1 MKIVELQRGQL
12 FVAPLLGGG
21 FAYGCVTRPRDKKF
35 PSTLVAIYDTWT
47 ETETV
52 PNDLESR
59 AVLLN
64 DLLVGACF
72 DLDLPVATELGMRP
86 VAGTRWRVL
95 PGRLAA
101 RVPPVVQ
108 RYYRMG
114 GPPRGYTRFDILG
127 DEGVTPVTPEEAAK
141 LPIWEHDWPGITTAI
156 VEVAVKRLATTP
168 DEIVEA
174 WVQRES
180 KRR

>member
-1 MKIVELQRGQL
+1 L

-35 PSTLVAIYDTWT
+35 ASTLVAIYDAWT
-47 ETETV
+47 ETEAAPT
-52 PNDLESR
+52 DLESR
-59 AVLLN
+59 VVLLN
-64 DLLVGACF
+64 HLLVGACF
-72 DLDLPVATELGMRP
+72 DLDLPVSFGREMRP
-86 VAGTRWRVL
+86 VPGTRWRVI
-95 PGRLAA
+95 PGRVAA
-101 RVPPVVQ
+101 TVPPVVQ

-114 GPPRGYTRFDILG
+114 GPPRGYTRSDILG
-127 DEGVTPVTPEEAAK
+127 DEGMTPVTPDEATR
-141 LPIWEHDWPGITTAI
+141 LPVWEHEWPGVTTAI